1 VTYRFDEFALD
12 GDTRR
17 LLRRDEEIH
26 LSPKAFDLLY
36 ALVTH
41 RARAMSRRELHEQLW
56 PSTFV
61 QDANLAGIVAEI
73 RRALDDAVESPR
85 YIRTV
90 PRFGYWFICQLVG
103 APAAVPGATPGGA
116 IQCWILFA
124 GRQVQLAPGDNILGR
139 APDAAVW
146 IDETSVSRH
155 HARTHVDV
163 MTATLEDLNSKNG
176 TFVRGERLTGPL
188 SLADGD
194 EIQLGSVV
202 VTFRSPAASELTET
216 ASI

>member
-1 VTYRFDEFALD
+1 
-12 GDTRR
+12 
-17 LLRRDEEIH
+17 
-26 LSPKAFDLLY
+26 
-36 ALVTH
+36 
-41 RARAMSRRELHEQLW
+41 M
-56 PSTFV
+56 
-61 QDANLAGIVAEI
+61 
-73 RRALDDAVESPR
+73 
-85 YIRTV
+85 
-90 PRFGYWFICQLVG
+90 PRFGYWFIGQLVG
-103 APAAVPGATPGGA
+103 APAAVPGATPSAA

-124 GRQVQLAPGDNILGR
+124 GRQMQLAPGDNILGR

-155 HARTHVDV
+155 HARIHVDV

-176 TFVRGERLTGPL
+176 TFVRGERLTSPL

-216 ASI
+216 ASIFGQAAEKRSLASTSNFEVRTSKFEVQVAGFAATC

>member
-1 VTYRFDEFALD
+1 MPS
-12 GDTRR
+12 GDRC
-17 LLRRDEEIH
+17 
-26 LSPKAFDLLY
+26 
-36 ALVTH
+36 
-41 RARAMSRRELHEQLW
+41 
-56 PSTFV
+56 
-61 QDANLAGIVAEI
+61 
-73 RRALDDAVESPR
+73 
-85 YIRTV
+85 RT
-90 PRFGYWFICQLVG
+90 
-103 APAAVPGATPGGA
+103 
-116 IQCWILFA
+116 LFA
-124 GRQVQLAPGDNILGR
+124 GRQVQLAPGDNDLGR

-155 HARTHVDV
+155 HARIHVDT

-202 VTFRSPAASELTET
+202 VTFLLAASELTET